1 MAPGPGQ
8 YFNDLD
14 ILGKERKHESYS
26 KKGYGNGFLSRLRRF
41 KDGKDF
47 GYFLNIPGPGSYNPL
62 QLNQV
67 PNFP

>member
-14 ILGKERKHESYS
+14 FIGKEKNKSYS

-41 KDGKDF
+41 KEGKDF
-47 GYFLNIPGPGSYNPL
+47 GYFINMPGPGAYNPP
-62 QLNQV
+62 QQN
-67 PNFP
+67 

>member
-14 ILGKERKHESYS
+14 ILGKEKKHESYS

-47 GYFLNIPGPGSYNPL
+47 GYFVNIPGPGSYNPL